1 MKVLVSLA
9 AVGIL
14 FLFGLLGAA
23 GMVPEAIFGVRF
35 PYLAVAVFLGGLTY
49 RVLSWAKVPVPF
61 RIPTT
66 CGQEKSLPW
75 IKQAKLDNPSGTLGV
90 LGRMTL
96 EVLFF
101 RSLLRNT
108 KSELHGGTRWPT
120 RPAWDCGP
128 GPWRSIGRCW

>member
-49 RVLSWAKVPVPF
+49 RVLSWAKRCRFHFAFP
-61 RIPTT
+61 
-66 CGQEKSLPW
+66 
-75 IKQAKLDNPSGTLGV
+75 
-90 LGRMTL
+90 
-96 EVLFF
+96 
-101 RSLLRNT
+101 
-108 KSELHGGTRWPT
+108 
-120 RPAWDCGP
+120 RPAARRSPFP
-128 GPWRSIGRCW
+128 GSSRRSWTTPAAPWASWEG